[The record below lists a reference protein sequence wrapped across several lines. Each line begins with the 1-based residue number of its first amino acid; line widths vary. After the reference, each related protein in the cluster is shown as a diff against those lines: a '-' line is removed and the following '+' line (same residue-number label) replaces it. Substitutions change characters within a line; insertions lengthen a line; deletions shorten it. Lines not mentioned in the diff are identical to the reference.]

1 MENSNLLLIYL
12 ATLLALLGVA
22 AFFVLRQVFKTR
34 RIESTLSRLQTKL
47 TKEKG
52 TAKEYY
58 ELGSLLLDKK
68 LYTQS
73 AMYLQQAIKQLG
85 KDETENAALIYNA
98 LGYTYFAQ
106 DQYDMAIRNYKE
118 ALKIAPGYVTALN
131 NLGHSYEKK
140 QLDTQALEMY
150 ETALKLEPKN
160 TTPNAALNRSKSGL
174 WPSKNRCLVADAASG
189 AIARSRP
196 AASAAL
202 LPSQLALDRAA
213 QVQRSTLQPSCWG
226 FRLA

>member
-160 TTPNAALNRSKSGL
+160 TTAKRRFESLKKRV
-174 WPSKNRCLVADAASG
+174 VA
-189 AIARSRP
+189 
-196 AASAAL
+196 
-202 LPSQLALDRAA
+202 
-213 QVQRSTLQPSCWG
+213 VEK
-226 FRLA
+226 